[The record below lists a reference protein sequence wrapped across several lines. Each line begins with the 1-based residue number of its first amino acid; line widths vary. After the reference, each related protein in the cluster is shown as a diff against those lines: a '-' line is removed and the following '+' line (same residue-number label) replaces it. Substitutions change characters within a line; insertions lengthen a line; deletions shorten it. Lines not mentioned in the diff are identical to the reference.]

1 MCVYKSYDK
10 IKFLNN
16 VNFIEIITMLGMKNF
31 CHKIKFVLEIIFFL
45 ISILYYFF
53 KD

>member
-16 VNFIEIITMLGMKNF
+16 VNFIEIITMLGMK
-31 CHKIKFVLEIIFFL
+31 KLL
-45 ISILYYFF
+45 S
-53 KD
+53 